1 MLCYDVM
8 SGIELCVTPGTL
20 SDSNRF
26 SLLGGSG
33 NMHGLAGTPA
43 YPLFF
48 PSGTK
53 KGQGRPSTQ
62 DAAHDAD
69 PPISQLRVNE
79 VLSITRAQF
88 RTASGWYKVNKL
100 IHRLTTI
107 QFLSYQAGP
116 PQHHLLI
123 VPDNDKA
130 HPCLVQQDN

>member
-1 MLCYDVM
+1 MLRCNVRDRVM
-8 SGIELCVTPGTL
+8 RNTWYAQRFEPIFSPGRFREYARPRRDSCISPLCT
-20 SDSNRF
+20 R
-26 SLLGGSG
+26 
-33 NMHGLAGTPA
+33 
-43 YPLFF
+43 
-48 PSGTK
+48 
-53 KGQGRPSTQ
+53 